1 LVAAI
6 LNGVMQIT
14 LICISLMISDVEN
27 FFHIPTGWPFR
38 FVLLRNVYLSLLA
51 IFNETVFWGDTELFP
66 FWGIT

>member
-1 LVAAI
+1 
-6 LNGVMQIT
+6 
-14 LICISLMISDVEN
+14 MISDVEN